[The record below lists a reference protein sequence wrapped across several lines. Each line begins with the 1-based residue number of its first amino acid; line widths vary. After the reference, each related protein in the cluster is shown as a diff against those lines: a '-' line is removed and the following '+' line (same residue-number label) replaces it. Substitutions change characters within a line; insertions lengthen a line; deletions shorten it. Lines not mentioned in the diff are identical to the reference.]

1 MNINSSSEKEGRFK
15 VPNFSLSSAKAKKTA
30 FVKEEKNSFNE
41 PQSSLKRIRQEQ

>member
-30 FVKEEKNSFNE
+30 FVKEEKNSL